1 MPLFRTYSFTDGSVE
16 NSGVKEGIQW
26 YIKNAVENKK
36 HSFVMTLELIK
47 GNTYRVSGLV
57 ANSDY
62 VALTVT
68 SYILPKPLY
77 GTCLNGAWTWT

>member
-1 MPLFRTYSFTDGSVE
+1 MFKAYSFTDGTVE
-16 NSGVKEGIQW
+16 NAGVKEGIQW

-36 HSFVMTLELIK
+36 HSFVMTLELLK

-62 VALTVT
+62 VVVTVS
-68 SYILPKPLY
+68 SYTLPKPLY
-77 GTCLNGAWTWT
+77 GTCFGGTWTWT